1 MLTYRGMLTHE
12 GALRRILALV
22 TPTEPESVP
31 LAEAAGRV
39 LADPRV
45 IAPADVPA
53 FANSAMDGF
62 AVRAADLPGELRMV
76 GEVAAGVVR
85 SEPLA
90 PGTAV
95 RIMTG
100 AAIPTGADAV
110 VPIEEATEEE
120 GRVTIEAAVEP
131 GRHVRGA
138 GHDTRA
144 GDEVC
149 IAGELSPPKVAVL
162 ASLGLGRAAV
172 RRRPR
177 VAILSTG
184 DELGEPGAPLAPG
197 QVHDANGVA
206 LAAAVRES
214 GAEPIL
220 LPRQPDDPAAI
231 DAGLREAAARADL
244 IVSSGG
250 VSVGRHDHVRALL
263 EERGE
268 LDFWRVAVQPGK
280 PLAMG
285 LIHGT
290 RLIGLPGN
298 PVSALVTFEL
308 FVRPY
313 LRAMLDLVGDGRMRV
328 RAWPVARMGK
338 DPSRRAYLRVS
349 VWEED
354 GRIRARSAGG
364 QLSSQL
370 RPMAEA
376 NALLVVPEGED
387 AAHETLAYE
396 AMLLE
401 PIHLG
406 PGR

>member
-1 MLTYRGMLTHE
+1 M
-12 GALRRILALV
+12 RRILSLV
-22 TPTEPESVP
+22 TPTEPEVVN
-31 LAEAAGRV
+31 LRDAGGRV
-39 LADPRV
+39 LADPKV

-53 FANSAMDGF
+53 FANSSMDGF
-62 AVRAADLPGELRMV
+62 AVRSADLPGTLQVV

-85 SEPLA
+85 SEPLN
-90 PGTAV
+90 PGTAL

-100 AAIPTGADAV
+100 AAVPPAADAV
-110 VPIEEATEEE
+110 VPIEEVTEAGE
-120 GRVTIEAAVEP
+120 RVTVGRAVEP
-131 GRHVRGA
+131 GRHVRAA

-149 IAGELSPPKVAVL
+149 LAGELTPPRIAVL
-162 ASLGLGRAAV
+162 ASLGIGSVAV

-184 DELGEPGAPLAPG
+184 DELVEPGAPLEPG
-197 QVHDANGVA
+197 QIHDANGMA
-206 LAAAVRES
+206 LATAVREC
-214 GAEPIL
+214 GGEPL
-220 LPRQPDDPAAI
+220 LMARQPDDPTAI
-231 DAGLREAAARADL
+231 DDALRDAAARADL
-244 IVSSGG
+244 IVTSGG

-263 EERGE
+263 EEHGE

-285 LIHGT
+285 MIHGT

-313 LRAMLDLVGDGRMRV
+313 LRAMLDLIGDGRMRV
-328 RAWPVARMGK
+328 RAVPVARMDT
-338 DPSRRAYLRVS
+338 DPSRRAYLRVV

-354 GRIRARSAGG
+354 GRVRARSAGG

-376 NALLVVPEGED
+376 NALLVVPEGVD
-387 AAHETLAYE
+387 AATEGDAYE
-396 AMLLE
+396 AILLE
-401 PIHLG
+401 PIH
-406 PGR
+406 PGRTE